1 MGNLR
6 TFRGVKTLNQHIGDF
21 HINSSSVDNSL
32 ISNIFIDKIDSE
44 LEGDTTLELNP
55 QKRDFTSLQNTVGT
69 EANAILIGDYE
80 LEKKNEDT
88 PISKKGIMNKPQI
101 ENNKTKQAI

>member
-1 MGNLR
+1 M
-6 TFRGVKTLNQHIGDF
+6 
-21 HINSSSVDNSL
+21 
-32 ISNIFIDKIDSE
+32 
-44 LEGDTTLELNP
+44 
-55 QKRDFTSLQNTVGT
+55 GT